1 MKQGTLLNKVVMT
14 LFFAAIILYMGG
26 AAWRGLR
33 DPYPTVQAYT
43 YVVEDTMEATG
54 YLVRQEQVIHGWTI
68 QAEGTEATVRL
79 LPSEGEKIAAGT
91 TVALLYSDGAAME
104 RSQRLET
111 LEAEAA
117 QLREAITAGENGQG
131 EQIGRKVTSSM
142 VALRRAV
149 EAGDFTRLESQVGTF
164 KSAVYQQAQR
174 YGNGDDLAAALAAA
188 QNEINTL
195 RALTPQEGVRVT
207 VPQSGIFSGQVDGYE
222 MVLVPEITEGVTPSL
237 LDSLESR
244 AVEEDS
250 SALGKLITNSQWYF
264 IFSLGEEQAKRLTV
278 GRAVPV
284 RFSRDWSG
292 TVDMTVERI
301 SLPENGRVAVVLST
315 RKFLSETTLLRRQTV
330 ELIFDS
336 QMGIRVPLGAVR
348 VEEQTETDKESGE
361 TRTVQVTGVYVQVGA
376 FAEFKPVTV
385 LAQGEDYYMVR
396 PLLPENA
403 DTVQQKL
410 ALRAGDSVI
419 IASEEIWDGKVI
431 E

>member
-174 YGNGDDLAAALAAA
+174 YGNGDDLAAALTAA

-222 MVLVPEITEGVTPSL
+222 TVLAPEITEGVTPSL

>member
-222 MVLVPEITEGVTPSL
+222 TVLVPEITEGVTPSL

-284 RFSRDWSG
+284 RFSWDWSG

>member
-1 MKQGTLLNKVVMT
+1 MLNKVVMT

-222 MVLVPEITEGVTPSL
+222 TVLVPEITEGVTPSL

>member
-174 YGNGDDLAAALAAA
+174 YGNGDDLAAALTAA

-222 MVLVPEITEGVTPSL
+222 TVLVPEITEGVTPSL

-292 TVDMTVERI
+292 TVELTVERI

>member
-174 YGNGDDLAAALAAA
+174 YGNGDDLAAALTAA

>member
-1 MKQGTLLNKVVMT
+1 MLNKVVMT

-174 YGNGDDLAAALAAA
+174 YGNGDDLAAALTAA

-222 MVLVPEITEGVTPSL
+222 TVLVPEITEGVTPSL

>member
-131 EQIGRKVTSSM
+131 EKIGRKVTSSM

-174 YGNGDDLAAALAAA
+174 YGNGDDLAAALTAA

-222 MVLVPEITEGVTPSL
+222 TVLVPEITEGVTPSL

>member
-1 MKQGTLLNKVVMT
+1 MLNKVVMT
-14 LFFAAIILYMGG
+14 LLFAAIILYMGG

-222 MVLVPEITEGVTPSL
+222 TVLVPEITEGVTPSL

>member
-54 YLVRQEQVIHGWTI
+54 YLIRQEQVIHGWTI

-174 YGNGDDLAAALAAA
+174 YGNGDDLAAALTAA

-222 MVLVPEITEGVTPSL
+222 TVLVPEITEGVTPSL

>member
-54 YLVRQEQVIHGWTI
+54 YLVRQEQVIHGRTI

-174 YGNGDDLAAALAAA
+174 YGNGDDLAAALTAA

-222 MVLVPEITEGVTPSL
+222 TVLVPEITEGVTPSL

>member
-14 LFFAAIILYMGG
+14 LLFAAIILYMGG

-222 MVLVPEITEGVTPSL
+222 TVLVPEITEGVTPSL

-301 SLPENGRVAVVLST
+301 SLPENGRVAVILST

>member
-1 MKQGTLLNKVVMT
+1 MLNKVVMT

-54 YLVRQEQVIHGWTI
+54 YLVRQEQAIHGWTI

-222 MVLVPEITEGVTPSL
+222 TVLVPEITEGVTPSL

>member
-1 MKQGTLLNKVVMT
+1 MLNKVVMT

-174 YGNGDDLAAALAAA
+174 YGNGDDLAAALTAA

-222 MVLVPEITEGVTPSL
+222 TVLVPEITEGVTPSL

-264 IFSLGEEQAKRLTV
+264 IFSLGEEQTKRLTV

>member
-54 YLVRQEQVIHGWTI
+54 YLVRQEQVIHGWAI

-174 YGNGDDLAAALAAA
+174 YGNGDDLAAALTAA

-222 MVLVPEITEGVTPSL
+222 TVLVPEITEGVTPSL

-250 SALGKLITNSQWYF
+250 STLGKLITNSQWYF

>member
-222 MVLVPEITEGVTPSL
+222 TVLLPEITEGVTPSL

>member
-54 YLVRQEQVIHGWTI
+54 YLVRQEQVIHGWAI

-131 EQIGRKVTSSM
+131 EKIGRKVTSSM

-174 YGNGDDLAAALAAA
+174 YGNGDDLAAALTAALI
-188 QNEINTL
+188 EINTL
-195 RALTPQEGVRVT
+195 RALTPLAGVRVT
-207 VPQSGIFSGQVDGYE
+207 VPQSGIFSGQVVGYE
-222 MVLVPEITEGVTPSL
+222 TVLVPEITEGVTPSL

-278 GRAVPV
+278 
-284 RFSRDWSG
+284 
-292 TVDMTVERI
+292 
-301 SLPENGRVAVVLST
+301 
-315 RKFLSETTLLRRQTV
+315 
-330 ELIFDS
+330 
-336 QMGIRVPLGAVR
+336 
-348 VEEQTETDKESGE
+348 
-361 TRTVQVTGVYVQVGA
+361 
-376 FAEFKPVTV
+376 
-385 LAQGEDYYMVR
+385 
-396 PLLPENA
+396 
-403 DTVQQKL
+403 
-410 ALRAGDSVI
+410 
-419 IASEEIWDGKVI
+419 
-431 E
+431 

>member
-54 YLVRQEQVIHGWTI
+54 YLIRQEQVIHGWTI

-222 MVLVPEITEGVTPSL
+222 TVLVPEITEGVTPSL

>member
-54 YLVRQEQVIHGWTI
+54 YLVRQEQVIHGWAI

-104 RSQRLET
+104 RSQRLEM

-174 YGNGDDLAAALAAA
+174 YGNGDDLAAALTAA

-222 MVLVPEITEGVTPSL
+222 TVLVPEITEGVTPSL

>member
-14 LFFAAIILYMGG
+14 LLFAAIILYMGG

-222 MVLVPEITEGVTPSL
+222 TVLVPEITEGVTPSL

>member
-54 YLVRQEQVIHGWTI
+54 YLVRQEQVIHGWAI

-174 YGNGDDLAAALAAA
+174 YGNGDDLAAALTAA

-222 MVLVPEITEGVTPSL
+222 TVLVPEITEGVTPSL

-348 VEEQTETDKESGE
+348 VEEQTETDKDSGE

>member
-1 MKQGTLLNKVVMT
+1 MKQGTLLNKVVIT

-222 MVLVPEITEGVTPSL
+222 TVLVPEITEGVTPSL

-301 SLPENGRVAVVLST
+301 SLPENGRVAVILST

>member
-188 QNEINTL
+188 QNEIKTL

-222 MVLVPEITEGVTPSL
+222 TVLVPEITEGVTPSL

>member
-54 YLVRQEQVIHGWTI
+54 YLVRQEQVIHGWAI

-222 MVLVPEITEGVTPSL
+222 TVLVPEITEGVTPSL

-264 IFSLGEEQAKRLTV
+264 IFSLGEEQTKRLTV

>member
-142 VALRRAV
+142 VALRWAV

>member
-1 MKQGTLLNKVVMT
+1 MKQGTLLNRIVML
-14 LFFAAIILYMGG
+14 LFFAAILLYMGG

-33 DPYPTVQAYT
+33 NPYPTVQAYT

-54 YLVRQEQVIHGWTI
+54 YLVREEQVIYG
-68 QAEGTEATVRL
+68 QNGAALQGETVRL

-142 VALRRAV
+142 VTLRQAV
-149 EAGDFTRLESQVGTF
+149 AEGDFTRLESQVGAF

-174 YGNGDDLAAALAAA
+174 YGNGDDLAAALATA
-188 QNEINTL
+188 QGEIDIL
-195 RALTPQEGVRVT
+195 RAQTPQQGVRVT
-207 VPQSGIFSGQVDGYE
+207 VAQSGIFSGQVDGYE
-222 MVLVPEITEGVTPSL
+222 TLLTPGAMGEMTPALLNGLEAQTVTG
-237 LDSLESR
+237 DG
-244 AVEEDS
+244 A
-250 SALGKLITNSQWYF
+250 ALGKLITNSQWYF
-264 IFSLGEEQAKRLTV
+264 TFCLEEEQAKRLTV
-278 GRAVPV
+278 GRTVPV

-292 TVDMTVERI
+292 TVDMTVERL
-301 SLPENGRVAVVLST
+301 SLPENGQVAVVLST

-336 QMGIRVPLGAVR
+336 REGIRVPLGAVR

-385 LAQGEDYYMVR
+385 LAQGEDYYMVQ
-396 PLLPENA
+396 PVVPENA
-403 DTVQQKL
+403 DPAQQKL
-410 ALRAGDSVI
+410 SLRAGDSII

-431 E
+431 G

>member
-1 MKQGTLLNKVVMT
+1 MLNKVVMT

-142 VALRRAV
+142 VALRWAV

>member
-222 MVLVPEITEGVTPSL
+222 TVLVPEITEGVTPSL

-301 SLPENGRVAVVLST
+301 SLPENGRVAVILST

-410 ALRAGDSVI
+410 TLRAGDSVI

>member
-1 MKQGTLLNKVVMT
+1 MLNKVVMT

>member
-1 MKQGTLLNKVVMT
+1 MLNKVVMT

-174 YGNGDDLAAALAAA
+174 YGNGDDLAAALTAA

-222 MVLVPEITEGVTPSL
+222 TVLAPEITEGVTPSL

>member
-54 YLVRQEQVIHGWTI
+54 YLVRQEQVIHGWAI

-222 MVLVPEITEGVTPSL
+222 TVLVPEITEGVTPSL

-301 SLPENGRVAVVLST
+301 SLPENGRVAVILST

>member
-222 MVLVPEITEGVTPSL
+222 TVLVPEIMEGVTPSL

-301 SLPENGRVAVVLST
+301 SLPENGRVAVILST

>member
-1 MKQGTLLNKVVMT
+1 MLNKVVIT

-222 MVLVPEITEGVTPSL
+222 TVLVPEITEGVTPSL

-301 SLPENGRVAVVLST
+301 SLPENGRVAVILST

>member
-222 MVLVPEITEGVTPSL
+222 TVLVPEITEGVTPSL

-264 IFSLGEEQAKRLTV
+264 IFSLGEEQTKRLTV

>member
-54 YLVRQEQVIHGWTI
+54 YLVRQEQVIHGWAI

>member
-174 YGNGDDLAAALAAA
+174 YGNGDDLAAALTAA

-222 MVLVPEITEGVTPSL
+222 TVLVPEITEGVTPSL

-403 DTVQQKL
+403 DTVRQKL

-419 IASEEIWDGKVI
+419 IASEEIWDGQVI

>member
-222 MVLVPEITEGVTPSL
+222 TVLVPEITGGVTPSL

-301 SLPENGRVAVVLST
+301 SLPENGRVAVILST